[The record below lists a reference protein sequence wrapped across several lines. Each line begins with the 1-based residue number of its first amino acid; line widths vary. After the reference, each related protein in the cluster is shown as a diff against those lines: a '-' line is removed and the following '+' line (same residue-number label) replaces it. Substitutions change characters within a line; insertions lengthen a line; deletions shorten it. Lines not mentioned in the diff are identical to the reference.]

1 VAQPVNDD
9 ELPAAAIRK
18 NLLRVTESCAL
29 VVGRVG
35 HQQIGIG
42 VGELSAEVERGAGRP
57 DALLVDR
64 PRRTFPVSCARYCR
78 CHGHDARC
86 SITPAACASSEYHFL
101 PMARGSDSGHDSED
115 RDRETE
121 WLFPSDARSDSA
133 RRGGDSTS
141 ADTPADA
148 GDQIAAF
155 EKAAFGVDNSPAFRT
170 DIYDRTRA
178 SGVVPATAEAFGEMP
193 PAGRSRK
200 RVLVFAAV
208 VVLLGIAAVGVVAA
222 VGRDDGGKSTPRVAA
237 TARSE
242 ASTSTAPRAEV
253 TTTVASAPAPSAPI
267 SFTVHS
273 SCGGRDCAVAV
284 RERPS
289 TAAKTVRSLRSG
301 EVVQITCST
310 HGDRIDDGDTGQQ
323 SDVWYRLAGTAGY
336 SSALYLEGPT
346 VQDCG

>member
-1 VAQPVNDD
+1 VATGSWPPASALCSSRSDRPSALARHFVQACASQTNSATGATTFGSIT
-9 ELPAAAIRK
+9 AAA
-18 NLLRVTESCAL
+18 S
-29 VVGRVG
+29 
-35 HQQIGIG
+35 
-42 VGELSAEVERGAGRP
+42 
-57 DALLVDR
+57 
-64 PRRTFPVSCARYCR
+64 
-78 CHGHDARC
+78 
-86 SITPAACASSEYHFL
+86 ASSEYHFL
-101 PMARGSDSGHDSED
+101 PMARGSDSGHDSEE

-121 WLFPSDARSDSA
+121 WLFPSDARSDSTM
-133 RRGGDSTS
+133 RGGDSTS

-170 DIYDRTRA
+170 DIDDGTRAA
-178 SGVVPATAEAFGEMP
+178 SGVVPATAEAFGEIP

-208 VVLLGIAAVGVVAA
+208 VVLLGVAAVGVVAA
-222 VGRDDGGKSTPRVAA
+222 VGRDDGGKSRPRVAP
-237 TARSE
+237 TARNE
-242 ASTSTAPRAEV
+242 ASTSTASRAEV
-253 TTTVASAPAPSAPI
+253 TTTIAPAPAPSAPI
-267 SFTVHS
+267 AFTVHS

-301 EVVQITCST
+301 EVVQISCST
-310 HGDRIDDGDTGQQ
+310 HGDRIDDRDTGQQ

-336 SSALYLEGPT
+336 SSALYLAGPA